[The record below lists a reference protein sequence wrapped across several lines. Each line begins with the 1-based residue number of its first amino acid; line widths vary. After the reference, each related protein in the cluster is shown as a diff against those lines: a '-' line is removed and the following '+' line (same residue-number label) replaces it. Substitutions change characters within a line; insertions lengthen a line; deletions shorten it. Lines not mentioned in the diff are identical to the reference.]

1 MAWKPRLGHALRRVR
16 VFKEAEKLSRRSRDD
31 GQAGSLSYCSRCE
44 HCLVGIPNTLVI
56 SWIERESERM
66 PRLKQ
71 IRIASWLNVGLTVGS
86 GVVCMAFS
94 ALGGHPSFGP
104 AHDGPA
110 YNSPAY
116 IGYDQARPILDALKQ
131 VLPPELQS
139 LPAQNAS
146 ALWDQWVAARDRQIR
161 SRLERGDEDSLVNFL
176 LFGTSFTTQKRLTIE
191 FLAEVGRKQA
201 NAGSSVSP
209 EGADLMATVRARADD
224 LVRGMQA
231 PGQNERLTFV
241 RRLLERKGYT
251 LTDQASRNRAR
262 DFLLASFA
270 RVLGDQASYAE
281 SLENARKTGDASQ
294 EFAERSRLYRER
306 GLSSDTSL
314 FPDFAIAETLAAMK
328 SRGLLAPGS
337 VRRVAIVGPGLDFTD
352 KQDGYD
358 FYPLQSVQ
366 PFAVMDSL
374 LRLGLSSPQSLGV
387 ATFDLSPRI
396 NDHLAQAAASARRGI
411 GYTVQLPFDT
421 GRGLKQGLSD
431 YWSGFGGHIGTPVQ
445 PAPVPPAFEQ
455 TRVRAIRVRP
465 ELVTRL
471 TPVDLNIVLQ
481 RLQLD
486 PGDKFDLII
495 ATNIL
500 VYYDT
505 FEQSL
510 ALANVASM
518 LRPSGFLLSNNGL
531 TELPSIPMQSVDY
544 QTVVY
549 SDRPG
554 DGDHI
559 VWYQRTGQ

>member
-1 MAWKPRLGHALRRVR
+1 LEFSIALMI
-16 VFKEAEKLSRRSRDD
+16 SC
-31 GQAGSLSYCSRCE
+31 GQD
-44 HCLVGIPNTLVI
+44 NK
-56 SWIERESERM
+56 RM
-66 PRLKQ
+66 PRHRSAPIL
-71 IRIASWLNVGLTVGS
+71 LVFVVVGFATAFGLGAPS
-86 GVVCMAFS
+86 GPV
-94 ALGGHPSFGP
+94 
-104 AHDGPA
+104 
-110 YNSPAY
+110 Y
-116 IGYDQARPILDALKQ
+116 IGYAQARPILDALKQ
-131 VLPPELQS
+131 ALPPDLQS
-139 LPAQNAS
+139 LAAQNAS
-146 ALWDQWVAARDRQIR
+146 AAWDQWVAARDRQIR

-176 LFGTSFTTQKRLTIE
+176 LFGTSFSSQKRLTIE

-201 NAGSSVSP
+201 KAGSSVSP
-209 EGADLMATVRARADD
+209 EGAELMAAVRARADD

-231 PGQNERLTFV
+231 PRQNERLILA

-251 LTDQASRNRAR
+251 LADQGGRNHAR
-262 DFLLASFA
+262 DYLLASFA
-270 RVLGDQASYAE
+270 RVLGEQGAYAD
-281 SLENARKTGDASQ
+281 SLESARKTGDASQ

-337 VRRVAIVGPGLDFTD
+337 IHRIAIIGPGLDFTD

-358 FYPLQSVQ
+358 FYPLQTVQ

-374 LRLGLSSPQSLGV
+374 LRLGLSNPQSLSV
-387 ATFDLSPRI
+387 TTFDLSPRI
-396 NDHLAQAAASARRGI
+396 NDHLTQAASRARRGI
-411 GYTVQLPFDT
+411 GYTVQLPFDA
-421 GRGLKQGLSD
+421 GRGFKPALSD
-431 YWSGFGGHIGTPVQ
+431 YWSAFGRHIGTQVQ
-445 PAPVPPAFEQ
+445 PAPVPPAFDQ
-455 TRVRAIRVRP
+455 TRLRAIRVRS
-465 ELVTRL
+465 ELVARVN
-471 TPVDLNIVLQ
+471 PIDLNIVLQ

-486 PGDKFDLII
+486 AADKFDLVI

-531 TELPSIPMQSVDY
+531 TELPSIPMRSVDY

-554 DGDHI
+554 DGDHV
-559 VWYQRTGQ
+559 VWYQKTGE